1 MSDVSSP
8 RSRGCNS
15 MDDVYKI
22 NLAKTEF
29 REAYNTGDVE
39 RLLEVFNADGFT
51 DMAEGGPSK
60 YGAEAISRLRDQASA
75 LFAEYAVR
83 LSPIIIDIVVLGDTA
98 YDYGW
103 HEFTFK
109 PKSGGAETRKRQRYF
124 ELWNRNSGGD
134 WKISLHINNGDVRE
148 ELNGYASHWFLIEEQ
163 VQGTAH

>member
-1 MSDVSSP
+1 
-8 RSRGCNS
+8 

-39 RLLEVFNADGFT
+39 RLLGVFSADGFT
-51 DMAEGGPSK
+51 DMTEGGPSK

-75 LFAEYAVR
+75 LFAEYSVR
-83 LSPIIIDIVVLGDTA
+83 LSPIIIDVVIFGDTA

-109 PKSGGAETRKRQRYF
+109 PRNGGVETRRRQRYL
-124 ELWNRNSGGD
+124 ELWNKNSEGQ

-148 ELNGYASHWFLIEEQ
+148 ELNGHASHWFLSDEQEEVLSNKQ
-163 VQGTAH
+163 PPAGLPWRS